1 MNYISQMQEKIEQLN
16 NTVRKLNRDKE
27 FLEEKFQIK
36 VICLFFLD
44 LTRLIFFIV

>member
-1 MNYISQMQEKIEQLN
+1 MNDISQLQEKIEQLN

-36 VICLFFLD
+36 VHF
-44 LTRLIFFIV
+44 